1 MANMVVHTTT
11 GELPRSSDVAEFY
24 HCAPLANEEHGP
36 STTTALAN
44 LATANGV
51 DHCSI
56 SRIVAIRNCCFLL
69 DYFKEVR

>member
-1 MANMVVHTTT
+1 MTNVIDFSHIKIN
-11 GELPRSSDVAEFY
+11 
-24 HCAPLANEEHGP
+24 NEEESHP
-36 STTTALAN
+36 ELAKYYIYIY
-44 LATANGV
+44 V